1 MFSPTPFNLP
11 PLSTPQS
18 QRQCEGGLTPLLSF
32 NLGPGFCPL
41 FRGPSDCSLKQSP
54 EKTWERV
61 RYTPGSPRRVG
72 IWPRPPWERL
82 QGRCSLTVSGLKAHP
97 CLGFCCNSLLEPSR
111 VQMSHPKVQ
120 RGTGFWALRAVGSPD
135 PGPGP
140 GGVSEM
146 LPFLITPSVASLAFP
161 ACPKVGSG
169 GGAPP
174 GELASCSVGLIPS
187 WRLLLQSGYLRN
199 DASRPWEVRSQNQVT
214 QLARDRVWAE

>member
-1 MFSPTPFNLP
+1 MKGASPLCSP
-11 PLSTPQS
+11 STWVQVFA
-18 QRQCEGGLTPLLSF
+18 LSF
-32 NLGPGFCPL
+32 GGPVTALSSSLQKRLGRGSDTLQDPL
-41 FRGPSDCSLKQSP
+41 G
-54 EKTWERV
+54 EW
-61 RYTPGSPRRVG
+61 G

-120 RGTGFWALRAVGSPD
+120 RGTGFWALRAVGPPD

-174 GELASCSVGLIPS
+174 GELVSCSVGLIPS